1 MPYPIE
7 FGLIFRTPQ
16 MINSLKNIIS
26 KETQC
31 ALRYDSLNG
40 TLYIDE
46 KGKEAK
52 CKTVHIAGFNDL
64 LKQGGDYCAF
74 RMPDSKAAHCV
85 FLDSANKDGILKKP
99 EAIVFIKKGLAC
111 YALVC
116 EMKSDEYKYDEIT
129 EKMKSANCI
138 IEYLGA
144 ILNQFYGIGIGG
156 LQVKIRYL
164 LFSTNVNRLQK
175 QQLSRRDN
183 TDLGQKVKPLLCS
196 IRHELG
202 SLL

>member
-16 MINSLKNIIS
+16 MIDSLKNIIS

-64 LKQGGDYCAF
+64 LKQDGDYCAF

-85 FLDSANKDGILKKP
+85 FLDSANKKYPYEKEWTDKNRI
-99 EAIVFIKKGLAC
+99 ENFYFNEDSEEFNIIFIKQILDKKIKSDAENYYMAKYFYSVQDYIQSRQYLNQIIGK
-111 YALVC
+111 YGFSE
-116 EMKSDEYKYDEIT
+116 EMKSFKKKLDTI
-129 EKMKSANCI
+129 N
-138 IEYLGA
+138 
-144 ILNQFYGIGIGG
+144 
-156 LQVKIRYL
+156 
-164 LFSTNVNRLQK
+164 
-175 QQLSRRDN
+175 
-183 TDLGQKVKPLLCS
+183 
-196 IRHELG
+196 
-202 SLL
+202 